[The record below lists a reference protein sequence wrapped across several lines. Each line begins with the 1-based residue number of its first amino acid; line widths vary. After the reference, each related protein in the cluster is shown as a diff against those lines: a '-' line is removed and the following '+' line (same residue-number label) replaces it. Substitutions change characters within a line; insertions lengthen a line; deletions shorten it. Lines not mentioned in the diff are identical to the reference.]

1 MELTLTRIYYA
12 KGTNGLLQQNGM
24 TICRTIELPWKS
36 NLPLISCIPEGRYR
50 LQKRFTHH
58 RGYHLEV
65 MNVPCRTWIL
75 VHPANDALEQLEG
88 CIAPVTTVTGEGRGA
103 ESRAAFDKLLS
114 LVYAVIDE
122 EQVWLTISS
131 AAVVRQPCLVR
142 TLTGR
147 NQLRL
152 CA

>member
-12 KGTNGLLQQNGM
+12 KGTNGLLQQKDV

-36 NLPLISCIPEGRYR
+36 NRRRISCIPEGRYR
-50 LQKRFTHH
+50 LQKRFSHTH
-58 RGYHLEV
+58 GYHLQIEK
-65 MNVPCRTWIL
+65 VPCRTNIL
-75 VHPANDALEQLEG
+75 IHPANDAQEQLEG
-88 CIAPVTTVTGEGRGA
+88 CIAPVRTLTGEGKGK
-103 ESRAAFDKLLS
+103 ESREAFDQLLA
-114 LVYAVIDE
+114 LVYPAIGRQE
-122 EQVWLTISS
+122 VWLTIAS
-131 AAVVRQPCLVR
+131 ATVVRQPCLVR